1 MEKNL
6 KFRKINNSF
15 FEILSKLDGQLL
27 HAQTLIHTSYK
38 KKMDE
43 I

>member
-6 KFRKINNSF
+6 KFRKINN

-27 HAQTLIHTSYK
+27 HAQTLEFTHPTK
-38 KKMDE
+38 KNG
-43 I
+43 